1 MSISSV
7 TSKVVY
13 VGTGSTAAA
22 ARVFAYPFKIL
33 AATDLT
39 VSEYNNTTSAAIV
52 KTLSTHYDVSGVG
65 SSGGGNVTI
74 TGSYTNLPTGCQ
86 LVIQRIMD
94 LTQETDYVEND
105 AFSAETHETALD
117 RLTMITQQLQEQLD
131 RAVLADITQTSP
143 DLDVIAN
150 ANAAKSSAVVA
161 MGVANSLDRF
171 DDGSQ
176 GTENLLSNG
185 DFENWSAGTSVAPD
199 GWLIYGA
206 SSTVAREASTIKLGT
221 YSAKLTRVGNDCVLY
236 QINIHVPKGI
246 TYWKDRKIT
255 YACWVY
261 ATVASRARLLL
272 YDGVQSV
279 YSSYHTGDSTWQW
292 LTVTITV
299 NASATEITPQNQVDT
314 GNTSAYFDGAMCVEG
329 ESIFA
334 FCEKPLSVDKLSD
347 TFKNINPTNL
357 LSNGDFENWSAGTSV
372 APDGWALGGAGASV
386 ARESSII
393 KLGTYSAKVTRA
405 GTDCY
410 LYNTNYNVAPILGKG
425 IEYWKGR
432 KITIGCWVY
441 ATVAA
446 RARLS
451 MTDNVNTAN
460 SSYHTGDSTWQWLTM
475 TMTFDSSATLL
486 VLYLQVNNG
495 NTSAYFDGA
504 MCVEGESIFAFSPKP
519 LVEPILL
526 TAGASVLDT
535 LNYIQVNIDGTNYK
549 LARLV

>member
-22 ARVFAYPFKIL
+22 AKVFAYPFKIL

-131 RAVLADITQTSP
+131 RAVLANITQTSP

-199 GWLIYGA
+199 GWTLSGA
-206 SSTVAREASTIKLGT
+206 SATVAREGT
-221 YSAKLTRVGNDCVLY
+221 
-236 QINIHVPKGI
+236 
-246 TYWKDRKIT
+246 
-255 YACWVY
+255 
-261 ATVASRARLLL
+261 
-272 YDGVQSV
+272 
-279 YSSYHTGDSTWQW
+279 
-292 LTVTITV
+292 
-299 NASATEITPQNQVDT
+299 
-314 GNTSAYFDGAMCVEG
+314 
-329 ESIFA
+329 
-334 FCEKPLSVDKLSD
+334 
-347 TFKNINPTNL
+347 
-357 LSNGDFENWSAGTSV
+357 
-372 APDGWALGGAGASV
+372 
-386 ARESSII
+386 II

-495 NTSAYFDGA
+495 NTSAYFDGL
-504 MCVEGESIFAFSPKP
+504 MCVEGESIFAFSEGITPIP
-519 LVEPILL
+519 LGTAAAVL
-526 TAGASVLDT
+526 TANKGPAGCTAVT
-535 LNYIQVNIDGTNYK
+535 GWIAINIAGVQRFIPYW
-549 LARLV
+549 